1 MAEKLN
7 KKASIRTTGKLDRKV
22 VSKTASKLD
31 KKAASKT
38 TQKKAV
44 ITTNNLDK
52 AQIKKVYFFL
62 TF

>member
-7 KKASIRTTGKLDRKV
+7 KKTSIRTAGKLDKKV

-31 KKAASKT
+31 KKATSKT
-38 TQKKAV
+38 TQKNAV

-52 AQIKKVYFFL
+52 AQIKKVYFL
-62 TF
+62 TFE